1 MLRFALTTV
10 ALLAF
15 ICTPLRAAMSDS
27 TFATKA
33 AIGGN
38 AEVALGRLA
47 QIQGSNTKSLGM
59 KMVQDHSKAG
69 AKLAAIV
76 RNEGKTPSTSIG
88 TQGQAEM
95 ARLKPLHGA
104 AFDSAYIKGQIA
116 DHQATI
122 ALLQNE
128 IDNGTDPKL
137 KSWATETLPTVK
149 KHLTMFQEAS
159 GSTKT

>member
-1 MLRFALTTV
+1 MLRNAFTTIAFVAFAC
-10 ALLAF
+10 A
-15 ICTPLRAAMSDS
+15 PLSAAISDS

-47 QIQGSNTKSLGM
+47 QIQGSSTKALGM

-95 ARLKPLHGA
+95 AKLKSLHGA

-122 ALLQNE
+122 ALLQSE

-137 KSWATETLPTVK
+137 KAWAADTLPTVK
-149 KHLTMFQEAS
+149 KHLAMFQDAS
-159 GSTKT
+159 GSTKS